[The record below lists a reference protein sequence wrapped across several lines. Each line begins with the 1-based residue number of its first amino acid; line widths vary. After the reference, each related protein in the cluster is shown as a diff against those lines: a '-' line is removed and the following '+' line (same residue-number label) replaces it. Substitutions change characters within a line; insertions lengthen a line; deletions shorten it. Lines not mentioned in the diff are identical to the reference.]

1 MSMICEIYRTG
12 ETSKRIRGAKVTI
25 SNKLWSGVLAVAAL
39 ACAFCVP
46 AVAQDYPT
54 RPVRVIVGFPPGGG
68 VDATARVVGQAMAQ
82 DLGQPFVI
90 ENKPGAAGTIGAAE
104 VARAA
109 PDGYTL
115 LVTPGGHAIYG
126 AIFKSLPFDTVKSFT
141 WISNIV
147 TVPFFVVVPGNSEF
161 KTLADVIVKA
171 KASPGTVTF
180 GSAGQGTTHH
190 LGIALLG
197 IRTGVK
203 FLHVPYRGDAP
214 LVTALLAGEVQF
226 GLATPTLV
234 LDNIK
239 TGKLRALAVTTAE
252 RSSLLPD
259 VPTVDQA
266 LGLSNYAVR
275 TWFALAGPAGMPAA
289 IVDRLNSSLRKALAS
304 PAVQARLAGIGGK
317 VDPTSPQQMH
327 DAVAR
332 ELAVWTETVTSA
344 GIPKQ

>member
-1 MSMICEIYRTG
+1 MLKS
-12 ETSKRIRGAKVTI
+12 AKV
-25 SNKLWSGVLAVAAL
+25 WSGFLLAVPLLCALCIPAA
-39 ACAFCVP
+39 AQNYP
-46 AVAQDYPT
+46 A
-54 RPVRVIVGFPPGGG
+54 RPVRIVVGFPPGGG
-68 VDATARVVGQAMAQ
+68 VDATARVVAQALSQ
-82 DLGQPFVI
+82 DLGQPFVV
-90 ENKPGAAGTIGAAE
+90 ENKPGAAGTLGAAD
-104 VARAA
+104 VARSA

-126 AIFKSLPFDTVKSFT
+126 AIFKSLPFDTVKSFS

-147 TVPFFVVVPGNSEF
+147 TVPFFVVVPGNSPF
-161 KTLADVIVKA
+161 KTLADLIAGA
-171 KASPGTVTF
+171 KSAPGTVTF

-190 LGIALLG
+190 LGVELLG

-226 GLATPTLV
+226 GLTTPTLV

-239 TGKLRALAVTTAE
+239 TGKLRALAVATAE
-252 RSSLLPD
+252 RSPLLPD

-275 TWFALAGPAGMPAA
+275 TWFAMAGPAGIPAA
-289 IVDRLNSSLRKALAS
+289 IVDRLNASLRKALTS
-304 PAVQARLAGIGGK
+304 PQVQERLAGIGGQ
-317 VDPTSPQQMH
+317 VDPTTPQQMH

-332 ELAVWTETVTSA
+332 ELATWTETVNAA

>member
-1 MSMICEIYRTG
+1 ML
-12 ETSKRIRGAKVTI
+12 
-25 SNKLWSGVLAVAAL
+25 KLLKMWSGVVLAAAL
-39 ACAFCVP
+39 LLCSLCAA
-46 AVAQDYPT
+46 AVAQGYPT
-54 RPVRVIVGFPPGGG
+54 RPVRIVVGFPPGGG
-68 VDATARVVGQAMAQ
+68 VDATARVVGQAMSQ

-90 ENKPGAAGTIGAAE
+90 ENKPGAAGTLGAAD
-104 VARAA
+104 VARSA

-126 AIFKSLPFDTVKSFT
+126 AIFKSLPFDTVKSFS

-147 TVPFFVVVPGNSEF
+147 TVPFFVVVPGNSPF
-161 KTLADVIVKA
+161 KTLADVIARA
-171 KASPGTVTF
+171 KAAPGTVTF

-190 LGIALLG
+190 LGIELLG
-197 IRTGVK
+197 IRTGTK

-239 TGKLRALAVTTAE
+239 TGKLRALAVATAE

-259 VPTVDQA
+259 VATVDQA

-275 TWFALAGPAGMPAA
+275 TWFAMAGPAGMPAS
-289 IVDRLNSSLRKALAS
+289 IVDRLNASLRKALAS
-304 PAVQARLAGIGGK
+304 PQVQERLASIGGK
-317 VDPTSPQQMH
+317 VDPTTPEQMH

-332 ELAVWTETVTSA
+332 ELAIWTETVDAA

>member
-1 MSMICEIYRTG
+1 ML
-12 ETSKRIRGAKVTI
+12 
-25 SNKLWSGVLAVAAL
+25 KLIKIWSGLLLAASLLCAL
-39 ACAFCVP
+39 SAPSIAE
-46 AVAQDYPT
+46 DYPAHA
-54 RPVRVIVGFPPGGG
+54 VRVVVGFPPGGG
-68 VDATARVVGQAMAQ
+68 VDATARVVGQAMSQ

-90 ENKPGAAGTIGAAE
+90 ENKPGAAGTIGAAD
-104 VARAA
+104 VARSAA
-109 PDGYTL
+109 DGYTL

-126 AIFKSLPFDTVKSFT
+126 AIFKSLPFDTVKSFS

-147 TVPFFVVVPGNSEF
+147 TVPFFVVAPGNSPY
-161 KTLADVIVKA
+161 KTLADVVAAA
-171 KASPGTVTF
+171 KSAPGTVTF

-190 LGIALLG
+190 LGVELLG
-197 IRTGVK
+197 LRTGVK

-239 TGKLRALAVTTAE
+239 NGKLHALAVTTAE

-275 TWFALAGPAGMPAA
+275 TWFALAGPAGMPQPV
-289 IVDRLNSSLRKALAS
+289 VDRLNASLHKALAS
-304 PAVQARLAGIGGK
+304 PDVKARLASIGGE
-317 VDPTSPQQMH
+317 VDPTTPRQMH
-327 DAVAR
+327 DAVAH
-332 ELAVWTETVTSA
+332 ELAVWTETVDTA

>member
-1 MSMICEIYRTG
+1 ML
-12 ETSKRIRGAKVTI
+12 
-25 SNKLWSGVLAVAAL
+25 KLIKIWSGLLLAASLLCAL
-39 ACAFCVP
+39 SAPSIAE
-46 AVAQDYPT
+46 DYPAHA
-54 RPVRVIVGFPPGGG
+54 VRVVVGFPPGGG
-68 VDATARVVGQAMAQ
+68 VDATARVVGQAMSQ

-90 ENKPGAAGTIGAAE
+90 ENKPGAAGTIGAAD
-104 VARAA
+104 VARSAA
-109 PDGYTL
+109 DGYTL

-126 AIFKSLPFDTVKSFT
+126 AIFKSLPFDTVKSFS

-147 TVPFFVVVPGNSEF
+147 TVPFFVVAPGNSPY
-161 KTLADVIVKA
+161 KTLADVVAAA
-171 KASPGTVTF
+171 KSAPGTVTF

-190 LGIALLG
+190 LGVELLG
-197 IRTGVK
+197 LRTGVK

-239 TGKLRALAVTTAE
+239 NGKLRALAVTTAE

-275 TWFALAGPAGMPAA
+275 TWFALAGPAGMPQPV
-289 IVDRLNSSLRKALAS
+289 VDRLNASLHKALAS
-304 PAVQARLAGIGGK
+304 PDVKARLASIGGE
-317 VDPTSPQQMH
+317 VDPTTPQQMH
-327 DAVAR
+327 DAVAH
-332 ELAVWTETVTSA
+332 ELAVWTETVDTA

>member
-1 MSMICEIYRTG
+1 ML
-12 ETSKRIRGAKVTI
+12 
-25 SNKLWSGVLAVAAL
+25 KLIKIWSGLLLAASLLCAL
-39 ACAFCVP
+39 SAPSIAE
-46 AVAQDYPT
+46 DYPAHA
-54 RPVRVIVGFPPGGG
+54 VRVVVGFPPGGG
-68 VDATARVVGQAMAQ
+68 VDATARVVGQAMSQ

-90 ENKPGAAGTIGAAE
+90 ENKPGAAGTIGAAD
-104 VARAA
+104 VARSAA
-109 PDGYTL
+109 DGYTL

-126 AIFKSLPFDTVKSFT
+126 AIFKSLPFDTIKSFS

-147 TVPFFVVVPGNSEF
+147 TVPFFVVAPGNSPY
-161 KTLADVIVKA
+161 KTLADVVAAA
-171 KASPGTVTF
+171 KSAPGTVTF

-190 LGIALLG
+190 LGVELLG
-197 IRTGVK
+197 LRTGVK

-239 TGKLRALAVTTAE
+239 NGKLRALAVTTAE

-275 TWFALAGPAGMPAA
+275 TWFALAGPAGMPQLV
-289 IVDRLNSSLRKALAS
+289 VDRLNASLHKALAS
-304 PAVQARLAGIGGK
+304 PDVKARLASIGGE
-317 VDPTSPQQMH
+317 VDPTTPQQMH
-327 DAVAR
+327 DAVAH
-332 ELAVWTETVTSA
+332 ELAVWTETVDTA

>member
-1 MSMICEIYRTG
+1 MLKSI
-12 ETSKRIRGAKVTI
+12 KV
-25 SNKLWSGVLAVAAL
+25 WSSLLLAAPFVCSL
-39 ACAFCVP
+39 CAP
-46 AVAQDYPT
+46 APAQDYPT
-54 RPVRVIVGFPPGGG
+54 RPVRIIVGFPPGGG
-68 VDATARVVGQAMAQ
+68 VDATARVIGQAMSQ
-82 DLGQPFVI
+82 DLGQPFVV
-90 ENKPGAAGTIGAAE
+90 ENKPGAAGTLGAAD
-104 VARAA
+104 VARSA

-126 AIFKSLPFDTVKSFT
+126 AIFKSLPFDTVKSFS

-147 TVPFFVVVPGNSEF
+147 TVPFFVVVPGNSPF
-161 KTLADVIVKA
+161 KTLADVIARA
-171 KASPGTVTF
+171 KAAPGSVTF

-190 LGIALLG
+190 LGVELLG
-197 IRTGVK
+197 MRTGVK

-266 LGLSNYAVR
+266 MGLSNYAVR
-275 TWFALAGPAGMPAA
+275 TWFALAGPAGLPAS
-289 IVDRLNSSLRKALAS
+289 IVDRLNASLRKTLGSPQVQERLAS
-304 PAVQARLAGIGGK
+304 IGGT
-317 VDPTSPQQMH
+317 VDPTTPEQMR

-332 ELAVWTETVTSA
+332 ELAIWTETVNTA